1 MRRERRAREAALQ
14 IAFELEFNDSD
25 PQKIFDQYWREQ
37 KAVSDIQSVREY
49 SDWLVKGALS
59 HRPEI
64 DVLIQSC
71 SEHWRIVRMAYVD
84 RNILR
89 LAVFELLHEKEVA
102 PAIIIN
108 EAIEIAKKFSGE
120 KAATFINGIL
130 DAVREKIESAPGA
143 LREGKNGQTRKTQ
156 RKRKPTPKPRDEGQ

>member
-25 PQKIFDQYWREQ
+25 PQKVFNEYWREQ
-37 KAVSDIQSVREY
+37 KAVSDHQRIREY
-49 SDWLVKGALS
+49 SDWLVKGILS

-64 DVLIQSC
+64 DDLIQSC
-71 SEHWRIVRMAYVD
+71 SEHWRIVRMAHVD

-89 LAVFELLHEKEVA
+89 LAVFELLYEKEVA
-102 PAIIIN
+102 PAIIID

-120 KAATFINGIL
+120 KAATFVNGIL
-130 DAVREKIESAPGA
+130 DAVRERIQTAPGT
-143 LREGKNGQTRKTQ
+143 LREGKNGQARKTP
-156 RKRKPTPKPRDEGQ
+156 RKRKPTPKPRDQG